1 MPKRKHHL
9 DQTARELTRVA
20 FELEHLL
27 PQRVFAPRGG
37 EFWLAEHRSRRAL
50 GGDVPVERWYLAEFF
65 LTEFLAWRGEALR
78 WSRYFRSSGEL
89 ERANWRRCFDRCER
103 VVADLVRDVALAPAL
118 AEMGMFTVPIPRE
131 AMVDAEEIYRLC
143 VAVADRLRVGRL
155 LAGQVQQDGRVGEF
169 LERASRQTD
178 EALSAADPLTR
189 TRAFGYL
196 HEYRCQTLEL
206 SWLMNNT
213 DESRQVNWDD
223 RFMPPSA
230 WVRVLEDDVL
240 RDVPNETRDGINR
253 AFQGVVRRIVPAIGE
268 LGYDTFLEDVADP
281 DMTPGADSPIG
292 SSDINLI
299 PSKHKTGC
307 HFTLLALSKGA
318 GKRERLGFPRIMQ
331 QVKTHLIDC
340 SGITKFVIFVCDTWD
355 AAAFLNEHFDELA
368 AHYRRGVRF
377 VFLMV
382 GTPRTSIAP
391 IAVNLGRPK

>member
-1 MPKRKHHL
+1 M
-9 DQTARELTRVA
+9 ARELTRVA
-20 FELEHLL
+20 TELEDLL
-27 PQRVFAPRGG
+27 GQRTFAPRAG
-37 EFWLAEHRSRRAL
+37 EFWFAEHQSQRAF

-65 LTEFLAWRGEALR
+65 LTEFLAWRSEARR

-89 ERANWRRCFDRCER
+89 ERANWRRCSDRCER
-103 VVADLVRDVALAPAL
+103 VLADLVRDVALTPAL
-118 AEMGMFTVPIPRE
+118 AEMGMFSVPIPRE
-131 AMVDAEEIYRLC
+131 PMIDAEEIYRLC
-143 VAVADRLRVGRL
+143 VAVADRVRVGRL
-155 LAGQVQQDGRVGEF
+155 LASEEQRDGRVGEF
-169 LERASRQTD
+169 LDRASRQAG

-189 TRAFGYL
+189 VRTLGYL

-213 DESRQVNWDD
+213 DEQRQINWDA
-223 RFMPPSA
+223 RYMPPSA

-240 RDVPNETRDGINR
+240 RDVPDETRDGINR
-253 AFQGVVRRIVPAIGE
+253 AFQDVVKRIVPAIGE

-281 DMTPGADSPIG
+281 DMVPGRDSPIG

-318 GKRERLGFPRIMQ
+318 GKRERLGFPRIMR
-331 QVKTHLIDC
+331 QVKAHLIECD
-340 SGITKFVIFVCDTWD
+340 GRNGTVGTRFVIFVCDTWD
-355 AAAFLNEHFDELA
+355 AATFLDEHFDELA

-377 VFLMV
+377 LFLMV

-391 IAVNLGRPK
+391 IAVDLGRPK